1 MRDSARAKDVAV
13 AVAEDYYDSGDA
25 DRFYFIIWG
34 GEDIH
39 IGLYETSD
47 EAIAPAS
54 RRTVERMA
62 SHMKAAGPK
71 PRVIDLGA
79 GYGGAARY
87 LVGEAGAS
95 GCVCVNISET
105 QNRINREKTEAA
117 GLSDRIEVL
126 HGSFDDVPAK
136 DESFDV
142 VWSQDSFLH
151 GADRAKII
159 AECARVLK
167 PGGRLIFT
175 DILQAPDA
183 PQDQLQPVYDR
194 IHLSSLG
201 SVEFYDQA
209 AEKAGLTPGPRE
221 ELGAMLPLHYGRVR
235 EELRARR
242 ETLKGIVSDAYTD
255 RMIEGLGA
263 WVEGGRAG
271 WLDWAILTYD
281 KP

>member
-1 MRDSARAKDVAV
+1 MKAESRAEDV
-13 AVAEDYYDSGDA
+13 AVAEDYYDSDDA
-25 DRFYFIIWG
+25 DRFYFTIWG

-39 IGLYETSD
+39 VGLYETPD

-54 RRTVERMA
+54 RRTVKRMA
-62 SHMKAAGPK
+62 SLMEAAGPD

-87 LVGEAGAS
+87 LVTEAGARE
-95 GCVCVNISET
+95 CVCVNISET
-105 QNRINREKTEAA
+105 QNKLNREKNEAA
-117 GLSDRIEVL
+117 GLADRIDVL

-151 GADRAKII
+151 GADRKQII
-159 AECARVLK
+159 AECARILK

-175 DILQAPDA
+175 DILQTPDA
-183 PQDQLQPVYDR
+183 PADKLQPIYDR

-201 SVEFYDQA
+201 SIEFYDRV
-209 AEKAGLTPGPRE
+209 AGELGLQPGPCE
-221 ELGAMLPLHYGRVR
+221 EMAPMLPLHYGRVR
-235 EELRARR
+235 EELTSRRA
-242 ETLKGIVSDAYTD
+242 ELKGIVSDDYAD
-255 RMIEGLGA
+255 RMINGLGA
-263 WVEGGRAG
+263 WVEGGKAG
-271 WLDWAILTYD
+271 WLSWGILCYD